1 VAYAAAAAGLLAF
14 LSRVFLFS
22 PAPALLREQ
31 FIERLPGAPD
41 DLYCLLHLSRV
52 ADHSDLPG
60 RGVQPVRLGAQVQ
73 VRGPGRRFRVGHRL
87 RLILTSDDQD
97 QTFPAMMTFRH
108 ASVGTSSLNRIAS
121 SSRLVL
127 PALSSPPS

>member
-1 VAYAAAAAGLLAF
+1 VLQD
-14 LSRVFLFS
+14 V
-22 PAPALLREQ
+22 
-31 FIERLPGAPD
+31 APD
-41 DLYCLLHLSRV
+41 GTGQDVTAGYLRASLRAVDENASQPGYPSLPRRSPRAVPVNEAERYRV
-52 ADHSDLPG
+52 
-60 RGVQPVRLGAQVQ
+60 PVVGTA
-73 VRGPGRRFRVGHRL
+73 RRFRAGHRL

-97 QTFPAMMTFRH
+97 QAFPAMMTFRH